1 MQFYS
6 RKFDAAVETLRQV
19 IRLRPGFNQ
28 AQVLIAA
35 ALAHLGRL
43 DEAREL
49 LERARAQIVDPRY
62 SQRPP
67 FLRPEDYALRIEGL
81 RLATGETA

>member
-1 MQFYS
+1 MP
-6 RKFDAAVETLRQV
+6 LRRPCA
-19 IRLRPGFNQ
+19 RLFACVRGSTRPKC
-28 AQVLIAA
+28 LSPR